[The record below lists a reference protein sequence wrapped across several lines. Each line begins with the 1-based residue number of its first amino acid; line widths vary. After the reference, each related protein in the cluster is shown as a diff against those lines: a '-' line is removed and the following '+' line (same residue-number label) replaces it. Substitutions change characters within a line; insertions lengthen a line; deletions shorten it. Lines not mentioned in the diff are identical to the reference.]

1 MNPQDQIEQLKR
13 QIERLEKALG
23 EKQQLPATISPPSLI
38 EDHEFVLA
46 MARYSEGLEG
56 YSEQEVRRRWNFS
69 QAEWTALG
77 SDDRLVERIQETK
90 AARVRSGAA
99 KRERAQQ
106 HVVAAVDVVN
116 GIVAD
121 PKANAR
127 HRIDGAKLLDA
138 FAGFP
143 SETTA
148 DEDRVIV
155 TINLGS
161 DVLHFNKS
169 VRPDPNGGEI
179 IDATPQELLP
189 IIAANKRTTDGGNG
203 NAL

>member
-56 YSEQEVRRRWNFS
+56 FSEKEVRRRWNFT

-77 SDDRLVERIQETK
+77 SDDRLVERIRETK
-90 AARVRSGAA
+90 AARVKSGAA

-116 GIVAD
+116 GIVTD
-121 PKANAR
+121 QKANAR
-127 HRIDGAKLLDA
+127 HRIDGAKLLESM
-138 FAGFP
+138 AGFSP
-143 SETTA
+143 ENTA
-148 DEDRVIV
+148 DEEKVFV
-155 TINLGS
+155 TINLNG
-161 DVLHFNKS
+161 DVHRFGGT
-169 VRPDPNGGEI
+169 VRPTPASGEI
-179 IDATPQELLP
+179 IDSEPSP
-189 IIAANKRTTDGGNG
+189 IPGFMIPPAKDDVGGN
-203 NAL
+203 NPI